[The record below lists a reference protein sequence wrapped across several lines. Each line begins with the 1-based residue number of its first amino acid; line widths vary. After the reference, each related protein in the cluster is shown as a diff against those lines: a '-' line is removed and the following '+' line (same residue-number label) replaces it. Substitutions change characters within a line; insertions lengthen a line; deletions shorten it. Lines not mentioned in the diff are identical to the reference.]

1 MTKVN
6 SPQDLVRHG
15 YLVSFTESEEE
26 CTRYLEAAI
35 TLGSSPLDDEIGSI
49 LNRTSGMLIT
59 VINFLKDRSQTG
71 MIMDSIELLTRLVGL
86 STDVL
91 N

>member
-15 YLVSFTESEEE
+15 HLVSFTESEEE

-35 TLGSSPLDDEIGSI
+35 ALGSSPLDDEMGSI

-71 MIMDSIELLTRLVGL
+71 MIMDSIELLIRLVGL